1 MLFQFTIVLG
11 INDILYDSVQQ
22 RTLLHIK
29 NKLPS
34 RGVGVIKLYNY
45 SLTKASACLEKRIL
59 GESQKAKEKDL
70 LIHNHTH
77 WYYNVVNYLCIK
89 ISIERFSSYGL
100 KIAAFRRC
108 HDSKT

>member
-45 SLTKASACLEKRIL
+45 SLTKASACLEKRIS
-59 GESQKAKEKDL
+59 GESQKKRYL
-70 LIHNHTH
+70 LIHNHIH

-89 ISIERFSSYGL
+89 ISIERFISYGL